1 MEESILTSVK
11 NKLEKNSI
19 QKKPLCIICEEKES
33 EYCIKG
39 IPKDCYCKECAEESF
54 GSLDFLEKL

>member
-1 MEESILTSVK
+1 MEDSILTSVK
-11 NKLEKNSI
+11 VSQKSN
-19 QKKPLCIICEEKES
+19 QKKTLCIICEEKEA

-54 GSLDFLEKL
+54 GSVDVLEKL